1 MSDTNKPSP
10 PEARDRAGLVAAA
23 IGDEPI
29 AIDPKTGKPIKSVEE
44 ALEMAGEEELRRYRT
59 LGSGWVRALQAVSIV
74 SIFLA
79 INQMFNL
86 GFFVGHVVLE
96 NRYLYLVAAI
106 LLPFV
111 FIVFPLQE
119 NRAENRVPWY
129 DYIFAILTFAL
140 LCYFAWFADRIL
152 DEAWEYS
159 APTHAVV
166 ASLILWPLLLEAGRR
181 TGGNV
186 VFWMALIPSLYPTF
200 AHLVP
205 EPLTGVNQDLWTT
218 AAFHMMSA
226 ESLLGPPFQ
235 AFALLVFGFLVFGA
249 AMQYTGAG
257 VFFINVAFAL
267 LGNVRGGSAKVA
279 IFASALFGS
288 MSGSVTSNVLTTGS
302 MTIPAMKKAGF
313 APTHAAS
320 IEACASTGGALM
332 PPVMGAT
339 AFVMASFLGVSYA
352 EVAIAAALP
361 SILYYFGLFMQ
372 IDAYAGK
379 YKLHGIPRAELP
391 SLWQTVKDGWY
402 YCLSFG
408 ALLWMLLILQREQTA
423 PFYATLILLVINQF
437 SSKYRMTWGTFGKF
451 IYGCGLLFVELAGFL
466 APIGLVIGGLTVTG
480 MVGTLTNDLVFMAGG
495 STLML
500 LIMGA
505 VTSFIL
511 GLGLTTTACYIF
523 LAVILAPALEK
534 AGLDRMAVHLFLLY
548 WGTISF
554 ITPPVAIASTVAAG
568 LAQAPQWK
576 TGVESMKFGI
586 ILYFVPFFFV
596 YNSALML
603 DGPVGEIF
611 MVTVTAFIGIVF
623 IAGAL
628 QDYLIGYGVLG
639 SGPIGW
645 IGRALIVIGGLLMA
659 APTGTVGLGFVELTV
674 ASLAATA
681 VGLLICYLG
690 RRLSPTGVASA

>member
-1 MSDTNKPSP
+1 MTNGSDRPQP
-10 PEARDRAGLVAAA
+10 GGRDGGHVATGSGQAAA
-23 IGDEPI
+23 IDPDTGEPI
-29 AIDPKTGKPIKSVEE
+29 LSVEE
-44 ALEMAGEEELRRYRT
+44 ALEMAGEEELRRYRKLGPGWT
-59 LGSGWVRALQAVSIV
+59 LTLQAVAVIST
-74 SIFLA
+74 FLVV
-79 INQMFNL
+79 NQMFNL
-86 GFFVGHVVLE
+86 GLFVGHVILE
-96 NRYLYLVAAI
+96 TRYLYLIAAL

-111 FIVFPLQE
+111 FIFFPIQE
-119 NRAENRVPWY
+119 NRAEDKVPWF
-129 DYIFAILTFAL
+129 DYIMAALTFGL
-140 LCYFAWFADRIL
+140 ILYFAWFAEEIL
-152 DEAWEYS
+152 DRGWEYA
-159 APTHAVV
+159 APTHAIV
-166 ASLILWPLLLEAGRR
+166 ASVMLWPLLLEAGRR

-186 VFWMALIPSLYPTF
+186 VFFMALIPSLYPVF
-200 AHLVP
+200 AHLMP
-205 EPLTGVNQDLWTT
+205 EPLTGVNQDIWTT
-218 AAFHMMSA
+218 AGFHMMSV
-226 ESLLGPPFQ
+226 ESLIGAPFQ

-267 LGNVRGGSAKVA
+267 LGHVRGGSAKVA

-313 APTHAAS
+313 SPTHAAS

-339 AFVMASFLGVSYA
+339 AFVMASFLGVPYA
-352 EVAIAAALP
+352 EVALAAAVP

-379 YKLHGIPRAELP
+379 HRLHGIPRSELP
-391 SLWQTVKDGWY
+391 GLWQTVKDGWY
-402 YCLSFG
+402 YCLAFG
-408 ALLWMLLILQREQTA
+408 TLLWMLLVLQREQTA
-423 PFYATLILLVINQF
+423 PFYATVILIVINQF
-437 SSKYRMTWGTFGKF
+437 SGKYRMTWETVGKF
-451 IYGCGLLFVELAGFL
+451 ISGCGLLFVELAGFL

-480 MVGTLTNDLVFMAGG
+480 MVGTLTNDLVFLAGG

-534 AGLDRMAVHLFLLY
+534 AGLDRVAVHLFLLY

-568 LAQAPQWK
+568 LAQAPQWR
-576 TGVESMKFGI
+576 TGIESMKFGI

-596 YNSALML
+596 YNSALL
-603 DGPVGEIF
+603 LSAPVGEILL
-611 MVTVTAFIGIVF
+611 VTVTAVIGIIF

-628 QDYLIGYGVLG
+628 QDYLIGFGVLG
-639 SGPIGW
+639 SGPLGW
-645 IGRALIVIGGLLMA
+645 TGRTLIVIGGLFMA
-659 APTGTVGLGFVELTV
+659 APSGTVGLGFFELLV
-674 ASLAATA
+674 ASLATTA
-681 VGLLICYLG
+681 AGLLACYFA
-690 RRLSPTGVASA
+690 RRISPPRIART